1 MRPVPRRSMAFGW
14 IGRSHK
20 PRCLRKRSRTKISR
34 KGLTDATAA
43 PISSRRTP
51 ANWSRGKSARRVGAL
66 SLRRRRETGRPRAL
80 GPLFEN
86 KTIDGKLG
94 QRAARLPN
102 LEDQTSCD
110 RGTLSI
116 FQLWRR
122 DVADAGYALTR
133 PPRQRLASKA
143 ILRAPRLPCR
153 SIFPCAG
160 RAIGSGAV
168 RPAPISCSAFSGR
181 TRSPL

>member
-80 GPLFEN
+80 GPLLEN

-110 RGTLSI
+110 RGTLSSNGGRVAR
-116 FQLWRR
+116 QVSESHLGVAKRATRELSDR
-122 DVADAGYALTR
+122 DNR
-133 PPRQRLASKA
+133 
-143 ILRAPRLPCR
+143 
-153 SIFPCAG
+153 
-160 RAIGSGAV
+160 GSAAQVFFAWPAV
-168 RPAPISCSAFSGR
+168 CSRG
-181 TRSPL
+181 